1 MRRVWLC
8 GRYVNDLALRFDY
21 SQVPQGKLT
30 LQPDIAAAA
39 EELKNEGDLP
49 LYVVTCF
56 SDRDKLLNL
65 TQRD

>member
-1 MRRVWLC
+1 M
-8 GRYVNDLALRFDY
+8 
-21 SQVPQGKLT
+21 PQGKLT

>member
-1 MRRVWLC
+1 MFLC
-8 GRYVNDLALRFDY
+8 GKYVNDLALRFDY
-21 SQVPQGKLT
+21 SQVLQGKLT
-30 LQPDIAAAA
+30 IQPDIAAAA